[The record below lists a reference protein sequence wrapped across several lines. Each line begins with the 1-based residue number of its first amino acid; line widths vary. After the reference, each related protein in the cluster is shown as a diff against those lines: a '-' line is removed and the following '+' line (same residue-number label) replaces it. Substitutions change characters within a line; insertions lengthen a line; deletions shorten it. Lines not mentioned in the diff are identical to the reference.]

1 MAHLLRERQNL
12 KERIDELLSV
22 TREWIRTEKD
32 HTKAIR
38 ELIAVLKRLEKSV

>member
-1 MAHLLRERQNL
+1 MASLFRERQNL
-12 KERIDELLSV
+12 KERTDELLSI
-22 TREWIRTEKD
+22 TRELIKVEKE